1 MTVLRPA
8 AADSHTQQGTT
19 PELELAGGQGQGRG
33 VSGRGVDEAQGC
45 RGRCHVVCRA
55 AAGVLQGL
63 DRTAGLRGLPV
74 APCPWPPRMGRRLC
88 SLQITTSIHSSR
100 RATGDQPNYQHLT
113 ISECWSFF
121 GIPTVA
127 HGWPTDWLHLFDFG
141 PVATPAFVHFCT
153 PSLCYLGSEM
163 IITEIKIQLQR
174 SSSGQLTPPAC
185 AFIYN

>member
-1 MTVLRPA
+1 MNL
-8 AADSHTQQGTT
+8 QGGRGRGGASV
-19 PELELAGGQGQGRG
+19 AGGGTRHRG
-33 VSGRGVDEAQGC
+33 AGAGVTWCAGE
-45 RGRCHVVCRA
+45 R
-55 AAGVLQGL
+55 AGVLQGL

-121 GIPTVA
+121 GIPTVV
-127 HGWPTDWLHLFDFG
+127 HGWPTDRLHLFDFG
-141 PVATPAFVHFCT
+141 PVVTPAFVHFCT

-163 IITEIKIQLQR
+163 IITQIQIQR
-174 SSSGQLTPPAC
+174 SSSGRLTRPAC
-185 AFIYN
+185 AFIYI